1 MMLVSLAAIGAPR
14 AQAMHDRL
22 RGSYNLC
29 RPSGSRLVPPLEEW
43 RGVDAFCDD
52 LYCRAIDLV
61 AHKLKAF
68 SAPPVHRI
76 DDPVET
82 EGMDVDRD
90 KGETAHQGQWE
101 TQSDTLSAYLVSENI
116 TGAVPVWQAEGE
128 PESCMRPTLASTER
142 SASSV
147 SSHYQWHRLKEEL
160 QSDGIERKADN
171 LVIGP
176 EWLSRLPGM
185 SDGGGVAEDMEDD
198 SIGVED
204 WLDVTCAMLDAI

>member
-1 MMLVSLAAIGAPR
+1 
-14 AQAMHDRL
+14 MHDRL
-22 RGSYNLC
+22 RGSYNSC

-68 SAPPVHRI
+68 SAPPVRSI
-76 DDPVET
+76 DAPVET
-82 EGMDVDRD
+82 EGTDADRD
-90 KGETAHQGQWE
+90 KGETANQGKWE

-116 TGAVPVWQAEGE
+116 MGAVPVWPTEGG
-128 PESCMRPTLASTER
+128 PEGCMRPTLASTER

-160 QSDGIERKADN
+160 HSDGVENEADSVIIAPER
-171 LVIGP
+171 
-176 EWLSRLPGM
+176 LSRLPGM

-198 SIGVED
+198 SIGAED
-204 WLDVTCAMLDAI
+204 WLDVTYAMLDAL